1 MMGRF
6 LSRIPAIVR
15 IALAAAAVVTALWL
29 LYPAR
34 TVEASAKDVT
44 EIHFMGPGG
53 PLTGVLENAVRMF
66 EQESREA
73 HAKDPSHPQY
83 RVVSGQNASRDM
95 TSDPTRFLLSV
106 AGGMPPDVIYF
117 DRFAVAEWAS
127 RGAFLN
133 LDPYLER
140 ERGASDGDVV
150 RRDDYYSQTWN
161 EVVYRDP
168 RTGKTGTYGVPDA
181 FESRALI
188 YNKDLLRK
196 AGYVDA
202 HGEVRPPKTWDDL
215 QEMAV
220 RLTEWDDK
228 GRITRLGFA
237 PFSGQ
242 AVLYQYGWQNGG
254 DILSADGRTVTIDS
268 PEFIEALD
276 WTTKIYDSIGGVREV
291 KAFESTGQ
299 TADLDP
305 FIAGRVAIKFE
316 GFWTTQY
323 ALAEYGDRVDYG
335 VAAPPMPAGAL
346 AAGRRPLGWL
356 GGWCYAIPAT
366 ARQPEAAWKLIRFL
380 TSPRVRRM
388 MTEGNLRVSQ
398 SLGRPFVPAQSAHRL
413 INEENF
419 RKYVESDPFLD
430 QKLKEAIRVFNSLVE
445 DSKYR
450 PATPVGQMLFSESL
464 AATEAANYG
473 AISAAD
479 ALRRVAVNTQAEL
492 DRTLGSNRGAE
503 VQWKPLLVLFG
514 VILVLGVIAIY
525 FWDTRPRLRAA
536 VWKWSGLALLA
547 GRKKGD
553 APSAG
558 AQGFRTNLVG
568 GVLCALPW
576 IIGFVVFT
584 SGPIFFSIVI
594 SFTEYDVL
602 HPATWNGLENFRRL
616 LGQDHLLGVAVMNT
630 LFMMLGLPLGMAA
643 GLGIALLLNVEVRGI
658 ALWRTCFYLPSIVP
672 AVASSI
678 LWIWIFNPQAGL
690 LNSILASVGIQ
701 GPNWLQDPNTSK
713 PALILMGL
721 WGAGGG
727 MIVWLAGLKGIS
739 KSYYE
744 AACIDGASTWRQ
756 FTSITLPLLTPYIF
770 FNLIMGVIGTLQIF
784 SQAFIMTQGGPVNS
798 TLFYAYHLFNHAFR
812 YLNMGYASAMAWAL
826 VVVVLIL
833 TAVQMK
839 LAKKWVHYEGD

>member
-1 MMGRF
+1 MIRRAF
-6 LSRIPAIVR
+6 DRTPAFVK
-15 IALAAAAVVTALWL
+15 AAVLAAVVLTVLWALSPGRTIE
-29 LYPAR
+29 PAG
-34 TVEASAKDVT
+34 TGVV

-53 PLTGVLENAVRMF
+53 PVTGVLESAVRMF
-66 EQESREA
+66 EKESREA
-73 HAKDPSHPQY
+73 RAKDPSLPEY

-133 LDPYLER
+133 LDPFLEKEKGISDEDRVLR
-140 ERGASDGDVV
+140 E
-150 RRDDYYSQTWN
+150 DYYAQTWN
-161 EVVYRDP
+161 EVVYTDP
-168 RTGKTGTYGVPDA
+168 VSGESGTFGVPDA
-181 FESRALI
+181 FESRALL

-202 HGEVRPPKTWDDL
+202 EGEVTPPVTWDDL
-215 QEMAV
+215 ERMAV
-220 RLTEWDDK
+220 KLTERDEK

-254 DILSADGRTVTIDS
+254 DILSPDGRRVTIDS

-276 WTTKIYDSIGGVREV
+276 WTTKIYESIGGVREV

-299 TADLDP
+299 AADLDP
-305 FIAGRVAIKFE
+305 FITGKVAIKFE
-316 GFWTTQY
+316 GFWATQY

-335 VAAPPMPAGAL
+335 VAPPPMPASAL

-366 ARQPEAAWKLIRFL
+366 ARHPEAAWELIRFL

-388 MTEGNLRVSQ
+388 MAEGNLRVSQ
-398 SLGRPFVPAQSAHRL
+398 SLGRPFVPAQSAHRG

-430 QKLKEAIRVFNSLVE
+430 PKLKQAIRVFNDLVE

-473 AISAAD
+473 TVSAEE
-479 ALRRVAVNTQAEL
+479 ALRRVAFNTQIEL
-492 DRTLGSNRGAE
+492 DRTLGTARGPT
-503 VQWKPLLVLFG
+503 VVWKPLFVAFG
-514 VILVLGVIAIY
+514 LLLALGALGIY
-525 FWDTRPRLRAA
+525 LWDTRPRLRALA
-536 VWKWSGLALLA
+536 MKWTGIGFLVAKKSEAAAAGNGGFRVNLA
-547 GRKKGD
+547 GG
-553 APSAG
+553 
-558 AQGFRTNLVG
+558 L
-568 GVLCALPW
+568 LCALPW
-576 IIGFVVFT
+576 IFGFVVFT
-584 SGPIFFSIVI
+584 SGPIFFSLVI

-602 HPATWNGLENFRRL
+602 HPATWNGLENFRRMF
-616 LGQDHLLGVAVMNT
+616 GQDHLLGVSVMNT
-630 LFMMLGLPLGMAA
+630 VFMMLGLPLGMAV

-690 LNSILASVGIQ
+690 LNGVLASIGIE

-727 MIVWLAGLKGIS
+727 MIIWLAGLKGIS

-756 FTSITLPLLTPYIF
+756 FLSITLPLLTPYIF

-798 TLFYAYHLFNHAFR
+798 TMFFAYHLFNHAFR

-826 VVVVLIL
+826 VVVVVLL